1 MDLLYV
7 KATHIVFVVSWFA
20 ALFYIVRLLIYAREA
35 QDKSEAEKAILTGQ
49 LLLMQK
55 RLFNIIG
62 WPAMILTVVT
72 GLAMIYLVP
81 AYLAQPWM
89 WLKLILVVILIFYHL
104 ICARFISEQHKGIFK
119 WSSTKLRMF
128 NELAT
133 ILLVGI
139 VFLVVLKSSEG
150 FLWGVLGIIAL
161 GAVLTSAV
169 MLYKKSRGKSEV
181 S

>member
-35 QDKSEAEKAILTGQ
+35 QDKDELERNILTTQ

-62 WPAMILTVVT
+62 WPAMFLTVIT
-72 GLAMIYLVP
+72 GTAMVYMVP
-81 AYLAQPWM
+81 AYLSQPWM
-89 WLKLILVVILIFYHL
+89 WLKLILVVLLVFYHL
-104 ICARFISEQHKGIFK
+104 ICARIIAEQQKGIYR
-119 WSSTKLRMF
+119 WTSTKLRMF
-128 NELAT
+128 NEVT
-133 ILLVGI
+133 TVLLVGI

-150 FLWGVLGIIAL
+150 FMWGILGIVAL
-161 GAVLTSAV
+161 GAVLTLAV
-169 MLYKKSRGKSEV
+169 MLYKKSRAKNNG
-181 S
+181 

>member
-20 ALFYIVRLLIYAREA
+20 ALFYIVRLLIYTREA
-35 QDKSEAEKAILTGQ
+35 QDKTETEKTILTPQ

-62 WPAMILTVVT
+62 WPAMVLTLIT
-72 GLAMIYLVP
+72 GLSMIYMVP
-81 AYLAQPWM
+81 AYLTQPWM

-104 ICARFISEQHKGIFK
+104 LCARFISEQQKGVFN

-128 NELAT
+128 NEIAT

-139 VFLVVLKSSEG
+139 VFLVVIKSSEG
-150 FLWGVLGIIAL
+150 LLWGILGIVAL
-161 GAVLTSAV
+161 GAVLTLSV
-169 MLYKKSRGKSEV
+169 MLYKKSRSR
-181 S
+181 SNS